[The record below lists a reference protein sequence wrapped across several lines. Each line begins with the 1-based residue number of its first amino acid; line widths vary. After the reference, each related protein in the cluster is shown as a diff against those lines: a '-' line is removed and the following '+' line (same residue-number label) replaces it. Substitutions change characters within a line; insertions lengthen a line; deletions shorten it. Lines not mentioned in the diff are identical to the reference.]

1 MKLIVALLLGFLL
14 FAGCRSPSITQT
26 AEGQNTTYSGKNGVD
41 GCAITIDHKTGEV
54 RLENEPRT
62 LSQLAKLSDG
72 IYRETILPKLNDGE
86 PLDEGELTL
95 LVCCLNARMSK
106 LNAANT
112 LVLQSMQLESEESLT
127 YDMVAHPRIV
137 QRTDFQPAQ
146 EAAERRR
153 EASEVEFK
161 KCLDDL
167 VAKDVT
173 GDTQFRESVTK
184 WGETFSGD
192 DSVTFNKSAREKVLR
207 QILSD
212 ENWDY
217 RYLQKGFWW
226 TLWSFFFW
234 NKNTHKKGLPQY
246 RNRYENRA
254 AYIDW
259 REEYQENHG
268 AVSWM
273 YDELR
278 HAAEKNAKN
287 GKGIQNDRLED
298 VVRQFAD
305 RANSLKKSDLLVF
318 DYPFAMTLL
327 ECMRMM
333 DYYDR
338 NEWCNVTLN
347 EVKER
352 RYKPL
357 ARSLV
362 AYTNS
367 LRMEKINHAGLKRL
381 YEKVYV
387 PFLGNAFDMTS
398 KELYRGDLIPFSV
411 DSEFDLKSV
420 KEDVRKKRDK
430 DRSAMEV
437 IAEDGMNSNE

>member
-1 MKLIVALLLGFLL
+1 
-14 FAGCRSPSITQT
+14 
-26 AEGQNTTYSGKNGVD
+26 
-41 GCAITIDHKTGEV
+41 
-54 RLENEPRT
+54 
-62 LSQLAKLSDG
+62 
-72 IYRETILPKLNDGE
+72 
-86 PLDEGELTL
+86 
-95 LVCCLNARMSK
+95 
-106 LNAANT
+106 
-112 LVLQSMQLESEESLT
+112 
-127 YDMVAHPRIV
+127 
-137 QRTDFQPAQ
+137 
-146 EAAERRR
+146 
-153 EASEVEFK
+153 
-161 KCLDDL
+161 
-167 VAKDVT
+167 
-173 GDTQFRESVTK
+173 
-184 WGETFSGD
+184 
-192 DSVTFNKSAREKVLR
+192 
-207 QILSD
+207 
-212 ENWDY
+212 
-217 RYLQKGFWW
+217 
-226 TLWSFFFW
+226 
-234 NKNTHKKGLPQY
+234 
-246 RNRYENRA
+246 
-254 AYIDW
+254 
-259 REEYQENHG
+259 
-268 AVSWM
+268 M

-278 HAAEKNAKN
+278 HAPEKNAKN

-318 DYPFAMTLL
+318 DYPFALTLL

-398 KELYRGDLIPFSV
+398 KELYRGDLIPFSA

>member
-127 YDMVAHPRIV
+127 YDMVAHPGIV

-167 VAKDVT
+167 VAKEVGRDI
-173 GDTQFRESVTK
+173 
-184 WGETFSGD
+184 
-192 DSVTFNKSAREKVLR
+192 LR
-207 QILSD
+207 
-212 ENWDY
+212 
-217 RYLQKGFWW
+217 R
-226 TLWSFFFW
+226 
-234 NKNTHKKGLPQY
+234 
-246 RNRYENRA
+246 
-254 AYIDW
+254 
-259 REEYQENHG
+259 
-268 AVSWM
+268 
-273 YDELR
+273 
-278 HAAEKNAKN
+278 
-287 GKGIQNDRLED
+287 RLGH
-298 VVRQFAD
+298 F
-305 RANSLKKSDLLVF
+305 
-318 DYPFAMTLL
+318 
-327 ECMRMM
+327 
-333 DYYDR
+333 
-338 NEWCNVTLN
+338 
-347 EVKER
+347 
-352 RYKPL
+352 
-357 ARSLV
+357 
-362 AYTNS
+362 
-367 LRMEKINHAGLKRL
+367 
-381 YEKVYV
+381 
-387 PFLGNAFDMTS
+387 
-398 KELYRGDLIPFSV
+398 
-411 DSEFDLKSV
+411 
-420 KEDVRKKRDK
+420 
-430 DRSAMEV
+430 
-437 IAEDGMNSNE
+437 